1 MSSRQIITFPASFYE
16 NGRETT
22 NFPNVYKIHL
32 KSSQFFCN
40 IVENNLIRS
49 PCFEEIFSSQSSAIN

>member
-32 KSSQFFCN
+32 FFCN